1 MRANP
6 LRGLDQ
12 VAGTAAEHDRP
23 PALVVLDG
31 VDVELAHLPD
41 PQGHLI
47 QDDDGNVLAAG
58 RGAEGARLVTMS
70 VWGVR

>member
-1 MRANP
+1 MP
-6 LRGLDQ
+6 LLSGDL
-12 VAGTAAEHDRP
+12 TKW
-23 PALVVLDG
+23 PALPRNMTVRQRFVLDG